1 MNKLIVNEWIK
12 LFTRKRIIVLI
23 VLTLLSGLIAVA
35 AVKLDDH
42 NNRTSWQETY
52 QNQIDMYNRQLTRY
66 PQFDETEWENDCPIK
81 RSDAMEQCDP
91 EISVLSG

>member
-52 QNQIDMYNRQLTRY
+52 QNQIDMYNRQLTR
-66 PQFDETEWENDCPIK
+66 
-81 RSDAMEQCDP
+81 SDAMEQCDP